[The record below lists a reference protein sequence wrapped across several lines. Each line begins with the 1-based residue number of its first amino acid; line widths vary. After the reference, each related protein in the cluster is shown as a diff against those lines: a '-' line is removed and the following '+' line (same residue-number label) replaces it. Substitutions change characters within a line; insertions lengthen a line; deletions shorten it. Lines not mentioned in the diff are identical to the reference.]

1 MVNKKSIDEYVEIA
15 RETEDA
21 VIVDVRNKDE
31 FAAGHIPG
39 AVNVP
44 LADVQFSMGT
54 LGPVDTPLYVYCLSG
69 ARSRQAR
76 QNLKRMGYE
85 KVVNMGGIAAWNGEI
100 EK

>member
-15 RETEDA
+15 RETEGA

-54 LGPVDTPLYVYCLSG
+54 LGSVDTPLYVYCLSG